1 MRNISDTAYLVAMY
15 RALATEHPKAMFQ
28 DPFARLLAGGRG
40 EFLSEIFGDKQQAI
54 KVMNIRTCAIDDM
67 IQRLIIS
74 EQVDTVINL
83 GAGLDTRPYRLP
95 LPTKLRW
102 IEVDFP
108 AILTYKEQK
117 LQDEQPVCFLERSKI
132 DITDTIS
139 RKDLLAQINA
149 SSSRVLVLA
158 EGLLSY
164 LSEIQVAAL
173 AADMERYSNLRWWLF
188 ELMSPIM
195 LQNFKHDR
203 TQKLFDQYFANGDTT
218 FLFAPIA
225 GTEFFKPYGWQVK
238 ELRSV
243 WPELK
248 SWNQWLWLLEI
259 LIRLFS
265 KQQWRMLQESGFV
278 LLEQVTLD

>member
-1 MRNISDTAYLVAMY
+1 MRDISDTAYLVAMY

-28 DPFARLLAGGRG
+28 DPLARLLAGGRG
-40 EFLSEIFGDKQQAI
+40 EFLSEIFGNKPQAI

-67 IQRLIIS
+67 IQQLIIS
-74 EQVDTVINL
+74 EKVDTVVNL

-95 LPTKLRW
+95 LPAKLRW

-108 AILTYKEQK
+108 EILTYKEQK
-117 LQDEQPVCFLERSKI
+117 LQNEQPVCFLERFKI
-132 DITDTIS
+132 DLTDSIS
-139 RKDLLAQINA
+139 RNDLLAQIND
-149 SSSRVLVLA
+149 SSCRVLVLT
-158 EGLLSY
+158 EGLLAY
-164 LSEIQVAAL
+164 LSEIQVSAL
-173 AADMERYSNLRWWLF
+173 AADLNRYSNPIWWLF
-188 ELMSPIM
+188 ELMPPLM
-195 LQNFKHDR
+195 LQNSKHDR
-203 TQKLFDQYFANGDTT
+203 SQKLFDQYFANGDPT

-225 GTEFFKPYGWQVK
+225 ETEFFKPYGWQVK

-259 LIRLFS
+259 LILLFA

-278 LLEQVTLD
+278 LLEQVTID